1 MTASTT
7 SGFAGRFD
15 PATAAAP
22 LSAAEVATTMRR
34 LRWLANILDTAVR
47 LPGGFRFGADTLI
60 GLAPGVGDVATTAI
74 ACYFVYEGRRLGLPR
89 SALARMAGN
98 VALDLVLGA
107 TPLVGDLADTWFK
120 ANVRN
125 LAIIEKHVAGR

>member
-1 MTASTT
+1 MTASSTT
-7 SGFAGRFD
+7 GFAGRFD
-15 PATAAAP
+15 PAAAP
-22 LSAAEVATTMRR
+22 LSTVEVAATMRR
-34 LRWLANILDTAVR
+34 LRWLANFLDTAVR

-89 SALARMAGN
+89 SALVKMAGN
-98 VALDLVLGA
+98 VALDLALGV
-107 TPLVGDLADTWFK
+107 TPVIGDLADTWFK

-125 LAIIEKHVAGR
+125 LAIIEKHVAAR